1 MLSKNSRILLICCVT
16 PNSMAGTQAVD
27 YCHKIATYFK
37 GQTDDSQSIV
47 DISHISKNPD
57 ISLETE
63 N

>member
-1 MLSKNSRILLICCVT
+1 
-16 PNSMAGTQAVD
+16 MAGTQAVD